1 MGFNK
6 ANRDTTTWHNE
17 GHQLMDWAKSDY
29 DLTIAHNNYII
40 TDNGH
45 ELPDYMEEEFNR
57 VGWQSCTECF
67 SNPSEPFIQWR
78 LVSDDYDNDEPDDSE
93 WNLDTVGHIGI
104 IYPMQR
110 TFPIEEFSCLSGG
123 GKVCGL
129 CLDTITYKW
138 AVDEGC
144 PHIQIKENGKWVT
157 QHDSS
162 FYG

>member
-1 MGFNK
+1 MVVDIELYQN
-6 ANRDTTTWHNE
+6 N
-17 GHQLMDWAKSDY
+17 SV
-29 DLTIAHNNYII
+29 LT
-40 TDNGH
+40 
-45 ELPDYMEEEFNR
+45 
-57 VGWQSCTECF
+57 
-67 SNPSEPFIQWR
+67 
-78 LVSDDYDNDEPDDSE
+78 
-93 WNLDTVGHIGI
+93 
-104 IYPMQR
+104 
-110 TFPIEEFSCLSGG
+110 IEEFSCLSGG